1 MLGQDKYWIKNIG
14 LSTNDSENEIS
25 VFEVKE
31 LMLFREDA
39 KSNAGYSNAVTA
51 AEEFLEFLDIGY
63 YEILEAEFVFEHK
76 NDPVWLRVKFSQEV
90 GRKKRGDSKIYN
102 IQIHGGNNQI
112 GDENI
117 QYNNGNKK

>member
-14 LSTNDSENEIS
+14 LSTNDSENENS